1 MSVDIA
7 NHGDRRLDVH
17 DIALFHKQF
26 LRLCAHRFNN
36 RVGKELLAVQP
47 FDAFV
52 QVYAGYTG
60 LSVGGQISHAITGP
74 RTW

>member
-1 MSVDIA
+1 MDIA
-7 NHGDRRLDVH
+7 NHCDRRLYVH

-26 LRLCAHRFNN
+26 LRLRAHRFNN

-52 QVYAGYTG
+52 QIYAGYTW
-60 LSVGGQISHAITGP
+60 LSVQGQKPHAITGP

>member
-1 MSVDIA
+1 MDIA
-7 NHGDRRLDVH
+7 DHCDRRLYVH

-26 LRLCAHRFNN
+26 LRLRAHRFNN
-36 RVGKELLAVQP
+36 RVGKELLAIQP

-52 QVYAGYTG
+52 QIYAGYAW
-60 LSVGGQISHAITGP
+60 LSVSCQIVHAIRGP

>member
-1 MSVDIA
+1 MDIA
-7 NHGDRRLDVH
+7 NHRDWRLYVH

-26 LRLCAHRFNN
+26 LRLRAHRFNN

-52 QVYAGYTG
+52 QIYAGYT
-60 LSVGGQISHAITGP
+60 
-74 RTW
+74 

>member
-1 MSVDIA
+1 MDIA
-7 NHGDRRLDVH
+7 NHRDWRLYVH

-60 LSVGGQISHAITGP
+60 LSVGSQISHAIAGP

>member
-1 MSVDIA
+1 MDIA
-7 NHGDRRLDVH
+7 NHCDRRLYVH

-36 RVGKELLAVQP
+36 RVGKELLAVEP
-47 FDAFV
+47 FDTFV
-52 QVYAGYTG
+52 QVYAGYTR
-60 LSVGGQISHAITGP
+60 LSVGVQKSHAITEP